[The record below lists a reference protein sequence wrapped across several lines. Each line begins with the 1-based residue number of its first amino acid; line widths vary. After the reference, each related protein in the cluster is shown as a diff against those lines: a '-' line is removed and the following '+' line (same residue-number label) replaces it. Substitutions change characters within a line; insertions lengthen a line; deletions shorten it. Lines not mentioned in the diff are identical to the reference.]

1 MIKKVRDYID
11 YRSFKQLMVSFA
23 ALKIKLINMQKF
35 TVKPMSNIAQIGL
48 EKLEGTDCSLEEN
61 TDNPDGVLVRSTK
74 LSKDDLNSDL
84 KAISRA
90 GAGVN
95 NIPVDSCTEQ
105 GIVVFNTPGA
115 NANAVKELV
124 LAGLMLSSRNVYASI
139 DFVNELVD
147 MDQMSDLEPFL
158 ESNKKQFKGSEL
170 AGSTLGVVGLG
181 AIGSKVARMGVA
193 LDMEVVGYDPA
204 LSVEAA
210 WKLPSQVQPAS
221 SIEELFKV
229 SDYISIHIPALPS
242 TEGIINRDLFKE
254 ASNLSLL
261 NFARHEVVNTDDV
274 LEYLDKGC
282 LRNFITDFPTPGLIK
297 RANTNKDVV
306 LLPHIG
312 ASTAQAEENCAV
324 MAVNQVVDFLE
335 TGNIRNSVNFPN
347 VQLKRTTEFRI
358 SIINK
363 NVPAMIGQIATAL
376 GELNL
381 NIAEMT
387 NVSRGDIAYNLIDIE
402 NEVNEESISKL
413 KEIENVINVRLIR

>member
-1 MIKKVRDYID
+1 MK
-11 YRSFKQLMVSFA
+11 
-23 ALKIKLINMQKF
+23 KF
-35 TVKPMSNIAQIGL
+35 TVRPYSSIAKIGL
-48 EKLEGTDCSLEEN
+48 EKLDGTSCSLNEE
-61 TDNPDGVLVRSTK
+61 TTSPDGILVRSTK
-74 LSKDDLNSDL
+74 LDSSHLTENL

-95 NIPVDSCTEQ
+95 NIPVNSCTEK

-139 DFVNELVD
+139 DFVNKLSD
-147 MDQMSDLEPFL
+147 MKEMNELEPFL
-158 ESNKKQFKGSEL
+158 ESNKKQFKGNEL

-181 AIGSKVARMGVA
+181 AIGSKVARMGVS
-193 LDMEVVGYDPA
+193 LDMNVVGFDPA

-210 WKLPSQVQPAS
+210 WRLPSQVSPAN

-229 SDYISIHIPALPS
+229 SDYVSIHIPALPT
-242 TEGIINRDLFKE
+242 TEGIINKDLFKE
-254 ASNLSLL
+254 ASQLSLL
-261 NFARHEVVNTDDV
+261 NFARHEVVNTLDV
-274 LEYLDKGC
+274 LDFIEKGN
-282 LRNFITDFPTPGLIK
+282 LRNFITDFPTPELIS
-297 RANTNKDVV
+297 RANKEKDVI

-324 MAVNQVVDFLE
+324 MAVNQMTDFLE
-335 TGNIRNSVNFPN
+335 TGNIKNSVNFPD
-347 VQLKRTTEFRI
+347 VKLKRTSDHRI

-387 NVSRGDIAYNLIDIE
+387 NVSRDEVAYNLIAIE
-402 NEVNEESISKL
+402 NEVNEESITIPLVIKTNNFLAYL
-413 KEIENVINVRLIR
+413 KELDKK

>member
-1 MIKKVRDYID
+1 MK
-11 YRSFKQLMVSFA
+11 
-23 ALKIKLINMQKF
+23 KF
-35 TVKPMSNIAQIGL
+35 TVRPYSSIAKIGL
-48 EKLEGTDCSLEEN
+48 EKLDGTSCSLNEE
-61 TDNPDGVLVRSTK
+61 TTSPDGILVRSTK
-74 LSKDDLNSDL
+74 LDSSHLTENL

-95 NIPVDSCTEQ
+95 NIPVNSCTEK
-105 GIVVFNTPGA
+105 GVVVFNTPGA

-139 DFVNELVD
+139 DFVNKLSD
-147 MDQMSDLEPFL
+147 MKEMNELEPFL
-158 ESNKKQFKGSEL
+158 ESNKKQFKGNEL

-181 AIGSKVARMGVA
+181 AIGSKVARMGVS
-193 LDMEVVGYDPA
+193 LDMNVVGFDPA

-210 WKLPSQVQPAS
+210 WRLPSQVSPAN

-229 SDYISIHIPALPS
+229 SDYVSIHIPALPT
-242 TEGIINRDLFKE
+242 TEGIINKDLFKE
-254 ASNLSLL
+254 ASQLSLL
-261 NFARHEVVNTDDV
+261 NFARHEVVNTLDV
-274 LEYLDKGC
+274 LDFIEKGN
-282 LRNFITDFPTPGLIK
+282 LRNFITDFPTPELIS
-297 RANTNKDVV
+297 RANKEKDVI

-324 MAVNQVVDFLE
+324 MAVNQMTDFLE
-335 TGNIRNSVNFPN
+335 TGNIKNSVNFPD
-347 VQLKRTTEFRI
+347 VKLKRTSDHRI

-387 NVSRGDIAYNLIDIE
+387 NVSRDEVAYNLIDIE
-402 NEVNEESISKL
+402 NEVNEESITKL
-413 KEIENVINVRLIR
+413 SEIENVINVRLIN

>member
-1 MIKKVRDYID
+1 MK
-11 YRSFKQLMVSFA
+11 
-23 ALKIKLINMQKF
+23 KF
-35 TVKPMSNIAQIGL
+35 TVRPYSSIAKIGL
-48 EKLEGTDCSLEEN
+48 EKLDGTSCSLNEE
-61 TDNPDGVLVRSTK
+61 TTSPDGILVRSTK
-74 LSKDDLNSDL
+74 LDSSHLTENL

-95 NIPVDSCTEQ
+95 NIPVNSCTEK

-139 DFVNELVD
+139 DFVNKLSD
-147 MDQMSDLEPFL
+147 MKEMNELEPFL
-158 ESNKKQFKGSEL
+158 ESNKKQFKGNEL

-181 AIGSKVARMGVA
+181 AIGSKVARMGVS
-193 LDMEVVGYDPA
+193 LDMNVVGFDPA

-210 WKLPSQVQPAS
+210 WRLPSQVSPAN

-229 SDYISIHIPALPS
+229 SDYVSIHIPALPT
-242 TEGIINRDLFKE
+242 TEGIINKDLFKE
-254 ASNLSLL
+254 ASQLSLL
-261 NFARHEVVNTDDV
+261 NFARHEVVNTLDV
-274 LEYLDKGC
+274 LDFIEKGN
-282 LRNFITDFPTPGLIK
+282 LRNFITDFPTPELIS
-297 RANTNKDVV
+297 RANKEKDVI

-324 MAVNQVVDFLE
+324 MAVNQMTDFLE
-335 TGNIRNSVNFPN
+335 TGNIKNSVNFPD
-347 VQLKRTTEFRI
+347 VKLKRTSDHRI

-387 NVSRGDIAYNLIDIE
+387 NVSRDEVAYNLIDIE
-402 NEVNEESISKL
+402 NEVNEESITKLSK
-413 KEIENVINVRLIR
+413 IENVINVRLIN

>member
-1 MIKKVRDYID
+1 MK
-11 YRSFKQLMVSFA
+11 
-23 ALKIKLINMQKF
+23 KF
-35 TVKPMSNIAQIGL
+35 TVRPYSSIAKIGL
-48 EKLEGTDCSLEEN
+48 EKLDGTSCSLNEE
-61 TDNPDGVLVRSTK
+61 TTSPDGILVRSTK
-74 LSKDDLNSDL
+74 LDSSHLTENL

-95 NIPVDSCTEQ
+95 NIPVNSCTEK

-124 LAGLMLSSRNVYASI
+124 LAGLMLSSRNVFASI
-139 DFVNELVD
+139 DFVNKLSD
-147 MDQMSDLEPFL
+147 MKEMNELEPFL
-158 ESNKKQFKGSEL
+158 ESNKKQFKGNEL

-181 AIGSKVARMGVA
+181 AIGSKVARMGVS
-193 LDMEVVGYDPA
+193 LDMNVVGFDPA

-210 WKLPSQVQPAS
+210 WRLPSQVSPAN

-229 SDYISIHIPALPS
+229 SDYVSIHIPALPT
-242 TEGIINRDLFKE
+242 TEGIINKDLFKE
-254 ASNLSLL
+254 ANQLSLL
-261 NFARHEVVNTDDV
+261 NFARHEVVNTSDV
-274 LEYLDKGC
+274 LDFIEKGN
-282 LRNFITDFPTPGLIK
+282 LRNFITDFPTPELIS
-297 RANTNKDVV
+297 RANQEKDVI

-324 MAVNQVVDFLE
+324 MAVNQMTDFLE
-335 TGNIRNSVNFPN
+335 TGNIKNSVNFPD
-347 VQLKRTTEFRI
+347 VKLKRTSDHRI

-387 NVSRGDIAYNLIDIE
+387 NVSRDEVAYNLIDIE
-402 NEVNEESISKL
+402 NEVNEESITKL
-413 KEIENVINVRLIR
+413 SEIENVINVRLIN

>member
-1 MIKKVRDYID
+1 MK
-11 YRSFKQLMVSFA
+11 
-23 ALKIKLINMQKF
+23 KF
-35 TVKPMSNIAQIGL
+35 TVRPYSSIAKIGL
-48 EKLEGTDCSLEEN
+48 EKLDGTSCSLNEE
-61 TDNPDGVLVRSTK
+61 TTSPDGILVRSTK
-74 LSKDDLNSDL
+74 LDSSHLTENL

-95 NIPVDSCTEQ
+95 NIPVNSCTEK

-139 DFVNELVD
+139 DFVNKLSD
-147 MDQMSDLEPFL
+147 MKEMNELEPFL
-158 ESNKKQFKGSEL
+158 ESNKKQFKGNEL

-181 AIGSKVARMGVA
+181 AIGSKVARMGVS
-193 LDMEVVGYDPA
+193 LDMNVVGFDPA

-210 WKLPSQVQPAS
+210 WRLPSQVSPAN

-229 SDYISIHIPALPS
+229 SDYVSIHIPALPT
-242 TEGIINRDLFKE
+242 TEGIINKDLFKE
-254 ASNLSLL
+254 ANQLSLL
-261 NFARHEVVNTDDV
+261 NFARHEVVNTSDV
-274 LEYLDKGC
+274 LDFIEKGN
-282 LRNFITDFPTPGLIK
+282 LRNFITDFPTPELIS
-297 RANTNKDVV
+297 RANQEKDVI

-324 MAVNQVVDFLE
+324 MAVNQMTDFLE
-335 TGNIRNSVNFPN
+335 TGNIKNSVNFPD
-347 VQLKRTTEFRI
+347 VKLKRTSDHRI

-387 NVSRGDIAYNLIDIE
+387 NVSRDEVAYNLIDIE
-402 NEVNEESISKL
+402 NEVNEESITKL
-413 KEIENVINVRLIR
+413 SEIENVINVRLIN

>member
-1 MIKKVRDYID
+1 MRDYID

-74 LSKDDLNSDL
+74 LSKDNLNSDL

-139 DFVNELVD
+139 DFVNELVH
-147 MDQMSDLEPFL
+147 MDQMSELEPFL

-221 SIEELFKV
+221 SMKELFKV

-297 RANTNKDVV
+297 RANTNKDVI

>member
-1 MIKKVRDYID
+1 MK
-11 YRSFKQLMVSFA
+11 
-23 ALKIKLINMQKF
+23 KF
-35 TVKPMSNIAQIGL
+35 TVRPYSSIAKIGL
-48 EKLEGTDCSLEEN
+48 EKLDGTSCSLNEE
-61 TDNPDGVLVRSTK
+61 TTSPDGILVRSTK
-74 LSKDDLNSDL
+74 LDSSHLTENL

-95 NIPVDSCTEQ
+95 NIPVNSCTEK

-139 DFVNELVD
+139 DFVNKLSD
-147 MDQMSDLEPFL
+147 MKEMNELEPFL
-158 ESNKKQFKGSEL
+158 ESNKKQFKGNEL

-181 AIGSKVARMGVA
+181 AIGSKVARMGVS
-193 LDMEVVGYDPA
+193 LDMNVVGFDPA

-210 WKLPSQVQPAS
+210 WRLPSQVSPAN

-229 SDYISIHIPALPS
+229 SDYVSIHIPALPT
-242 TEGIINRDLFKE
+242 TEGIINKDLFKE
-254 ASNLSLL
+254 ASQLSLL
-261 NFARHEVVNTDDV
+261 NFARHEVVNTLDV
-274 LEYLDKGC
+274 LDFIEKGN
-282 LRNFITDFPTPGLIK
+282 LRNFITDFPTPELIS
-297 RANTNKDVV
+297 RANQEKDVI

-324 MAVNQVVDFLE
+324 MAVNQMTDFLE
-335 TGNIRNSVNFPN
+335 TGNIKNSVNFPD
-347 VQLKRTTEFRI
+347 VKLKRTSDHRI

-387 NVSRGDIAYNLIDIE
+387 NVSRDEVAYNLIDIE
-402 NEVNEESISKL
+402 NEVNEESITKL
-413 KEIENVINVRLIR
+413 SEIENVINVRLIN

>member
-1 MIKKVRDYID
+1 MK
-11 YRSFKQLMVSFA
+11 
-23 ALKIKLINMQKF
+23 KF
-35 TVKPMSNIAQIGL
+35 TVRPYSSIAKIGL
-48 EKLEGTDCSLEEN
+48 EKLDGTSCSLNEE
-61 TDNPDGVLVRSTK
+61 TTSPDGILVRSTK
-74 LSKDDLNSDL
+74 LDSSHLTENL

-95 NIPVDSCTEQ
+95 NIPVNSCTEK

-124 LAGLMLSSRNVYASI
+124 LAGLMLSSRNVFASI
-139 DFVNELVD
+139 DFVNKLSD
-147 MDQMSDLEPFL
+147 MKEMNELEPFL
-158 ESNKKQFKGSEL
+158 ESNKKQFKGNEL

-181 AIGSKVARMGVA
+181 AIGSKVARMGVS
-193 LDMEVVGYDPA
+193 LDMNVVGFDPA

-210 WKLPSQVQPAS
+210 WRLPSQVSPAN

-229 SDYISIHIPALPS
+229 SDYVSIHIPALPT
-242 TEGIINRDLFKE
+242 TEGIINKDLFKE
-254 ASNLSLL
+254 ASQLSLL
-261 NFARHEVVNTDDV
+261 NFARHEVVNTLDV
-274 LEYLDKGC
+274 LDFIEKGN
-282 LRNFITDFPTPGLIK
+282 LRNFITDFPTPELIS
-297 RANTNKDVV
+297 RANQEKDVI

-324 MAVNQVVDFLE
+324 MAVNQMTDFLE
-335 TGNIRNSVNFPN
+335 TGNIKNSVNFPD
-347 VQLKRTTEFRI
+347 VKLKRTSDHRI

-387 NVSRGDIAYNLIDIE
+387 NVSRDEVAYNLIDIE
-402 NEVNEESISKL
+402 NEVNEESITKL
-413 KEIENVINVRLIR
+413 SEIENVINVRLIN

>member
-1 MIKKVRDYID
+1 MK
-11 YRSFKQLMVSFA
+11 
-23 ALKIKLINMQKF
+23 KF
-35 TVKPMSNIAQIGL
+35 TVRPFSSIAKIGL
-48 EKLEGTDCSLEEN
+48 EKLDGTSCSLNEE
-61 TDNPDGVLVRSTK
+61 TSSPDGILVRSTK
-74 LSKDDLNSDL
+74 LDSSHLTENL

-95 NIPVDSCTEQ
+95 NIPVNSCTEK

-139 DFVNELVD
+139 DFVNKLSD
-147 MDQMSDLEPFL
+147 MKEMNELEPFL
-158 ESNKKQFKGSEL
+158 ESNKKQFKGNEL

-181 AIGSKVARMGVA
+181 AIGSKVARMGVS
-193 LDMEVVGYDPA
+193 LDMNVVGFDPA

-210 WKLPSQVQPAS
+210 WRLPSQVSPAN

-229 SDYISIHIPALPS
+229 SDYVSIHIPALPT
-242 TEGIINRDLFKE
+242 TEGIINKDLFKE
-254 ASNLSLL
+254 ASQLSLL
-261 NFARHEVVNTDDV
+261 NFARHEVVNTLDV
-274 LEYLDKGC
+274 LDFIEKGN
-282 LRNFITDFPTPGLIK
+282 LRNFITDFPTPELIS
-297 RANTNKDVV
+297 RANQEKDVI

-324 MAVNQVVDFLE
+324 MAVNQMTDFLE
-335 TGNIRNSVNFPN
+335 TGNIKNSVNFPD
-347 VQLKRTTEFRI
+347 VKLKRTSDHRI

-387 NVSRGDIAYNLIDIE
+387 NVSRDEVAYNLIDIE
-402 NEVNEESISKL
+402 NEVNEESITKL
-413 KEIENVINVRLIR
+413 SEIENVINVRLIN